1 MFCSKCA
8 YELPAVAK
16 FCVRCGARTQPSL
29 ASEQL
34 LGSFCVNCGKPYDP
48 SHKFCNYCGHLIPHP
63 EIQSEPTALPEN
75 VAPPSATTEP
85 KSQSE
90 PIPLISTP
98 TAVGHTQTASALY
111 ALFTVLYLAAA
122 LSFSCAIFAAA
133 HAFGHN
139 DLGDA
144 ATVVLIV
151 SLLAT
156 SVLAVSAIRAWRRI
170 VASAEL
176 KQRPRRVVIK
186 AVVLALLLFTIFAVA
201 GYTIGQN
208 GAEAA
213 QVTTDLAELQKVR
226 DRVSKARSPNGSA
239 TIGWYIQMY
248 KSIEPD
254 VDRLEIILH
263 RLVREYPIYR
273 ARFSQNDSSV
283 SDSVSGFNVGIRR
296 MDLLQKQIAVA
307 KRIDGLDATAQMKI
321 WHSEMIPLVDQEDAL
336 DKSK

>member
-48 SHKFCNYCGHLIPHP
+48 SHKFCNYCGHLIPRP

-75 VAPPSATTEP
+75 VGPLSATTEP

-98 TAVGHTQTASALY
+98 TAVGHTQTASAPY

-122 LSFSCAIFAAA
+122 LSFSCAIFTVA
-133 HAFGHN
+133 HALGHN
-139 DLGDA
+139 SLGDA
-144 ATVVLIV
+144 ATVFLII
-151 SLLAT
+151 SFLTACLLALP
-156 SVLAVSAIRAWRRI
+156 VIRTWRRI
-170 VASAEL
+170 VATAEL

-186 AVVLALLLFTIFAVA
+186 AAVLALVVFSIFASA

-213 QVTTDLAELQKVR
+213 QVISDLAELQTIGN
-226 DRVSKARSPNGSA
+226 RVSKSRSPNGTP
-239 TIGWYIQMY
+239 TIAWYIQMY

-254 VDRLEIILH
+254 VDRLEIVLH
-263 RLVREYPIYR
+263 RLVREYPVYR
-273 ARFSQNDSSV
+273 AKFSQNDTPV
-283 SDSVSGFNVGIRR
+283 ADTVSGFNVGIRR
-296 MDLLQKQIAVA
+296 MDLLEKQIAVA
-307 KRIDGLDATAQMKI
+307 KRIDGLDATTQVTI
-321 WHSEMIPLVDQEDAL
+321 WSSEMIPLANQEDAL